1 LTTTRAS
8 RRSLLRGLAIVLATL
23 AGCGGPGAQFKNVDI
38 TGADYGK
45 DFSLTDHTGRART
58 LADFRGKAVVMFFG
72 YTHCPDVCPT
82 TLAELKMV
90 KSRLGPDGERVQV
103 LFVTVD
109 PERDTQDV
117 LAQYVPAFDPGFLG
131 LRGDAAATARVAK
144 DFKVFYQKVPG
155 SKPDNYSIDHTAGS
169 YVFDPQG
176 HLRLFVRH
184 GNAANLADDL
194 RLLLHEAG

>member
-1 LTTTRAS
+1 
-8 RRSLLRGLAIVLATL
+8 LRGFAGALLAALA
-23 AGCGGPGAQFKNVDI
+23 ACGGSGPQFRNVDI

-45 DFSLTDHTGRART
+45 DFTLVDHTGKTRT
-58 LADFRGKAVVMFFG
+58 LADFRGKAVVVFFG

-90 KSRLGPDGERVQV
+90 KQQLGADGERLQV

-109 PERDTQDV
+109 PERDTQEA
-117 LAQYVPAFDPGFLG
+117 LARYVPAFDPMFIG
-131 LRGDAAATARVAK
+131 LRGDAAATAKVAK

-155 SKPDNYSIDHTAGS
+155 SAPNNYSVDHTAGS

-176 HLRLFVRH
+176 RVRLFARQ
-184 GNAANLADDL
+184 GNPADLASDI
-194 RLLLHEAG
+194 RALLHPAA